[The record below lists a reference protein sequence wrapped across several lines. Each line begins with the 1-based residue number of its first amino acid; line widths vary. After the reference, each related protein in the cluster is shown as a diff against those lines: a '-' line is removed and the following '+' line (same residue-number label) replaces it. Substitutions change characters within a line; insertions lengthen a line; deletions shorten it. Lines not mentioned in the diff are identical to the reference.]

1 MVSFTKQL
9 EQVFQISPVALALC
23 MKNVQK
29 QTTQYVLP
37 IYLNVAA
44 LPIVARQ
51 LLDFLVKRPKTLGVF
66 IVME

>member
-1 MVSFTKQL
+1 MASFTKQL
-9 EQVFQISPVALALC
+9 EQAFQISPAVLVLC

-29 QTTQYVLP
+29 QNTQYVLP
-37 IYLNVAA
+37 IYLNVTA
-44 LPIVARQ
+44 LSIVARQ